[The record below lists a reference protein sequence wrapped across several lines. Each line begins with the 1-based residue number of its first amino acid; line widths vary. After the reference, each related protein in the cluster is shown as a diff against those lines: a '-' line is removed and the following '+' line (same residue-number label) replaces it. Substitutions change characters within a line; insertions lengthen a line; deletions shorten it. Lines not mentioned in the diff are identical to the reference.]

1 MYDINLLSSSQIAIW
16 YIELHP
22 SSFYLVF
29 DFIIIGYP
37 FQQLYLF
44 LYLLKLLFKS
54 PQKHRIKS
62 ILILPTN
69 LSLRNNRISDK
80 QLLIKIL
87 PVHVYRCD
95 LAIVIC
101 GVIVDSLVA
110 VAA

>member
-1 MYDINLLSSSQIAIW
+1 MIESVNLSL
-16 YIELHP
+16 L
-22 SSFYLVF
+22 
-29 DFIIIGYP
+29 IISTI
-37 FQQLYLF
+37 F
-44 LYLLKLLFKS
+44 
-54 PQKHRIKS
+54 S
-62 ILILPTN
+62 ILILPAN

>member
-1 MYDINLLSSSQIAIW
+1 MKFPVI
-16 YIELHP
+16 
-22 SSFYLVF
+22 FYPVAQT
-29 DFIIIGYP
+29 D
-37 FQQLYLF
+37 
-44 LYLLKLLFKS
+44 S
-54 PQKHRIKS
+54 
-62 ILILPTN
+62 LILPTN